1 MIFNDLIDKYKTR
14 YSIPFQDLK
23 DFGET
28 NRINALVVSS
38 LFLLSEII
46 DFFIVLVIQ
55 YSILKENFQFL
66 IYLCIYT
73 PINLFIFLFS
83 RHSKNAVSYIRKT
96 FPAYLLL
103 FVGLSASVFNF
114 YFMDSP
120 HNGFVTYY
128 LAGFLFLIVFSSS
141 PLLFFFELIPTA
153 AILSPGVY
161 KNYGVLSVVDLF
173 VVTIIMFAIALYK
186 RHHEKRHLQLLRK
199 QKLVLEAKTFG
210 NFTLLHENKVIT
222 FSRTKSE
229 ELLGYLIYK
238 KGTSVKTK
246 ELINVLWGDHADSA
260 RYGNSFRNL
269 VVDIKH
275 TMNELEIQNF
285 FITEYNNFRINP
297 EVIRCDY
304 YDFLEGEPTAIKS
317 FAGEFMSQYSWAEE
331 IAAFLEQ
338 KSRNN

>member
-1 MIFNDLIDKYKTR
+1 M
-14 YSIPFQDLK
+14 
-23 DFGET
+23 
-28 NRINALVVSS
+28 
-38 LFLLSEII
+38 LSEII

-55 YSILKENFQFL
+55 HAILKENLHYL
-66 IYLCIYT
+66 IYLCLYT
-73 PINLFIFLFS
+73 PLNLFIFLFS
-83 RHSKNAVSYIRKT
+83 RYSKKAVSYIQKT
-96 FPAYLLL
+96 IPAYLLL

-141 PLLFFFELIPTA
+141 PLLFFLELIPTV
-153 AILSPGVY
+153 AILAPGVY
-161 KNYGVLSVVDLF
+161 RNFGILSVIDSI

-199 QKLVLEAKTFG
+199 QKLILEAKTFG

-229 ELLGYLIYK
+229 ELLAYLIYK

-246 ELINVLWGDHADSA
+246 ELINVLWGEQADSA

-297 EVIRCDY
+297 EVVRCDY

-317 FAGEFMSQYSWAEE
+317 FASEFMSQYSWAKD
-331 IAAFLEQ
+331 IVDFLNQ
-338 KSRNN
+338 KTRK

>member
-1 MIFNDLIDKYKTR
+1 MIFKDLIDKYKTR
-14 YSIPFQDLK
+14 YSIPFQDLT

-55 YSILKENFQFL
+55 HSILKENFQYL

-103 FVGLSASVFNF
+103 FVGLSAGVFNF

-173 VVTIIMFAIALYK
+173 VVTVIMFAIALYK

-199 QKLVLEAKTFG
+199 QKRVLEAKTFG

-304 YDFLEGEPTAIKS
+304 YDFLEGEPAAIKS

-338 KSRNN
+338 KIQK

>member
-1 MIFNDLIDKYKTR
+1 MIFKDLIDKYKTR

-55 YSILKENFQFL
+55 HSILKENFQFL

-128 LAGFLFLIVFSSS
+128 LAGFLFLIIFSSS
-141 PLLFFFELIPTA
+141 PLLLFFELIPTA
-153 AILSPGVY
+153 AIL
-161 KNYGVLSVVDLF
+161 
-173 VVTIIMFAIALYK
+173 
-186 RHHEKRHLQLLRK
+186 
-199 QKLVLEAKTFG
+199 
-210 NFTLLHENKVIT
+210 
-222 FSRTKSE
+222 
-229 ELLGYLIYK
+229 
-238 KGTSVKTK
+238 
-246 ELINVLWGDHADSA
+246 
-260 RYGNSFRNL
+260 
-269 VVDIKH
+269 
-275 TMNELEIQNF
+275 
-285 FITEYNNFRINP
+285 
-297 EVIRCDY
+297 
-304 YDFLEGEPTAIKS
+304 
-317 FAGEFMSQYSWAEE
+317 
-331 IAAFLEQ
+331 
-338 KSRNN
+338 